1 MHVRSAGDAVRRK
14 RRACMEETR
23 CKHFSHG
30 AFLMAVLYPGLTRG
44 WHIACRQC
52 FKGEKTGPALIRPTR
67 DIRIFAA
74 ESRLILYWIMCGIVG
89 YMGNRDAYPVLV
101 KGLKRLEYRGYDSAG
116 VALINK
122 KGTLNVYKTK
132 GKVSDLEAFV
142 FQKDISGTVGI
153 AHTRW
158 ATHGEPCQVNAHPHY
173 SSSERLALIHN
184 GIIEN
189 YATLKEK
196 LQRKGVVFKSSTD
209 TEVLVQLIEFF
220 QVSNHIDLLSAVQL
234 ALHEVIGAYAIA
246 VLDRDNPNEIVA
258 ARKSSPLVVGIGTD
272 EFFLASDVTPIV
284 EYTEKVVYLHDG
296 EIAVIR
302 RGEALEVVDLDNVL
316 QKPEI
321 RTVAMNLGQLEKG
334 GYPHFMLKEIF
345 EQPDCIN
352 DCMRGRV
359 NVDGN
364 RVVLSA
370 VIDHKERLLK
380 ARRFVIVACGTSWHA
395 GLIGKQLIESFCRI
409 PVEVEYASEY
419 RYRDPVVH
427 EDDVVIAI
435 SQSGETADTL
445 AAIELAKEKG
455 AFIYGICNAVG
466 SSIPRITDT
475 GSYIHVG
482 PEIGVASTKAFTG
495 QVTVLIMLAL
505 ALAKEKGSMTD
516 EKYLEVIQEL
526 AAIPA
531 KIKKIL
537 TSNPKIAELSRI
549 FTYAHNFLYLG
560 RGYSFPVALEG
571 ALKLKEISY
580 IHAEGYPAAEMKHG
594 PIALI
599 DAEMPVI
606 VVATHNA
613 MYEKIMS
620 NIQEIK
626 ARKGKVIALVTEGDT
641 VISRLVDDCIE
652 LPETLECLE
661 PLVATI
667 PLQLFAYHVAIC
679 KGKDVDQPRNLA
691 KSVTV
696 E

>member
-1 MHVRSAGDAVRRK
+1 
-14 RRACMEETR
+14 
-23 CKHFSHG
+23 
-30 AFLMAVLYPGLTRG
+30 
-44 WHIACRQC
+44 
-52 FKGEKTGPALIRPTR
+52 
-67 DIRIFAA
+67 
-74 ESRLILYWIMCGIVG
+74 MCGIVG
-89 YMGNRDAYPVLV
+89 YIGKRDAYPVLI

-116 VALINK
+116 VALIDK
-122 KGTLNVYKTK
+122 KRRLNVYKTK

-142 FQKDISGTVGI
+142 SQKDVSGTIGI

-158 ATHGEPCQVNAHPHY
+158 ATHGEPCQANAHPHF
-173 SSSERLALIHN
+173 SSSENLALIHN

-196 LQRKGVVFKSSTD
+196 LQKKGFIFKSSTD

-220 QVSNHIDLLSAVQL
+220 QLSNHLDLLTAVQL

-246 VLDRDNPNEIVA
+246 VLDKNNPDEIIT
-258 ARKSSPLVVGIGTD
+258 ARKSSPLVVGIGKD
-272 EFFLASDVTPIV
+272 EFFLASDATPIV
-284 EYTEKVVYLHDG
+284 EYTDKVVYLQDG

-302 RGEALEVVDLDNVL
+302 RDKALEVVNLDNVL
-316 QKPEI
+316 QNPEV
-321 RTVAMNLGQLEKG
+321 RTVEMNLGQLEKG

-352 DCMRGRV
+352 DCMRGRI
-359 NVDGN
+359 NADGDK
-364 RVVLSA
+364 VVLSA

-409 PVEVEYASEY
+409 PVEVEYASEF
-419 RYRDPVVH
+419 RYRDPVIH

-495 QVTVLIMLAL
+495 QVTVLTMLAL
-505 ALAKEKGSMTD
+505 TLAKEKGSMTD
-516 EKYLEVIQEL
+516 EKYLEVIREL
-526 AAIPA
+526 TVIPA

-537 TSNPKIAELSRI
+537 ISNPKIAELSRI

-599 DAEMPVI
+599 DAEMPVV

-641 VISRLVDDCIE
+641 VISKLADDCIE

-661 PLVATI
+661 PLIATI
-667 PLQLFAYHVAIC
+667 PLQLLAYHVAIY
-679 KGKDVDQPRNLA
+679 KGKNVDQPRNLA

>member
-1 MHVRSAGDAVRRK
+1 
-14 RRACMEETR
+14 
-23 CKHFSHG
+23 
-30 AFLMAVLYPGLTRG
+30 
-44 WHIACRQC
+44 
-52 FKGEKTGPALIRPTR
+52 
-67 DIRIFAA
+67 
-74 ESRLILYWIMCGIVG
+74 MCGIVG
-89 YMGNRDAYPVLV
+89 YIGKRDAYPVLI

-116 VALINK
+116 VALIDK
-122 KGTLNVYKTK
+122 KRRLNVYKTK

-142 FQKDISGTVGI
+142 SQKDVSGTIGI

-158 ATHGEPCQVNAHPHY
+158 ATHGEPCQANAHPHF
-173 SSSERLALIHN
+173 SSSENLALIHN

-196 LQRKGVVFKSSTD
+196 LQKKGFIFKSSTD

-220 QVSNHIDLLSAVQL
+220 QLSNHLDLLTAVQL

-246 VLDRDNPNEIVA
+246 VLDKNNPDEIIA
-258 ARKSSPLVVGIGTD
+258 ARKSSPLVVGIGKD
-272 EFFLASDVTPIV
+272 EFFLASDATPIV
-284 EYTEKVVYLHDG
+284 EYTDKVVYLQDG

-302 RGEALEVVDLDNVL
+302 RDKTLEVVNLDNVL
-316 QKPEI
+316 QNPEV
-321 RTVAMNLGQLEKG
+321 RTVEMNLGQLEKG

-352 DCMRGRV
+352 DCMRGRI
-359 NVDGN
+359 NADGDK
-364 RVVLSA
+364 VVLSA

-409 PVEVEYASEY
+409 PVEVEYASEF
-419 RYRDPVVH
+419 RYRDPVIH

-495 QVTVLIMLAL
+495 QVTVLTMLAL
-505 ALAKEKGSMTD
+505 TLAKEKGSMTD
-516 EKYLEVIQEL
+516 EKYLEVIREL
-526 AAIPA
+526 TVIPA

-537 TSNPKIAELSRI
+537 ISNPKIAELSRI

-599 DAEMPVI
+599 DAEMPVV

-641 VISRLVDDCIE
+641 VVSKLADDCIE

-661 PLVATI
+661 PLIATI
-667 PLQLFAYHVAIC
+667 PLQLLAYHVAIC
-679 KGKDVDQPRNLA
+679 KGKNVDQPRNLA